1 MPKVQGHDNGN
12 GNGGSTFGGRRRRG
26 GLRVATSLSEI
37 NVVPLV
43 DVMLVLLVIFMVTAP
58 MMQQGMAVN
67 LPTARRADPVTAQP
81 IYVTVPASFRAD
93 RRLQIGD
100 ETISVDL
107 LPERM
112 RQVLGATEDRN
123 VFVRTDGQ
131 VTMQEFM
138 QVTDLLKD
146 AGVERVGLLTQPPP
160 RGRR

>member
-1 MPKVQGHDNGN
+1 M
-12 GNGGSTFGGRRRRG
+12 
-26 GLRVATSLSEI
+26 
-37 NVVPLV
+37 
-43 DVMLVLLVIFMVTAP
+43 TA
-58 MMQQGMAVN
+58 

-81 IYVTVPASFRAD
+81 IYVTVPATFRAD

-107 LPERM
+107 LEERM
-112 RQVLGATEDRN
+112 RQVLGGTEDRN

-146 AGVERVGLLTQPPP
+146 AGVEKVGLLTQPPP